1 MTHMRNNPVQP
12 PANRKDG
19 RRYVTAILSLGQ
31 HHCPQALDSVVGF
44 GDAILFWCMSQWW
57 DEISPFT
64 LYHSESSRLA
74 PSLERA
80 YH

>member
-1 MTHMRNNPVQP
+1 MTPMRNNPVQP

-44 GDAILFWCMSQWW
+44 GDAILFWGMS
-57 DEISPFT
+57 
-64 LYHSESSRLA
+64 
-74 PSLERA
+74 
-80 YH
+80 